1 MASAAYSLQKMFPVS
16 TQAERDLA
24 ASHRASKNSASNSE
38 AELRCCSYIDLN
50 EQLEASQRNA
60 EGGNAFEGIVGS
72 SQSLC
77 EVLDQVR
84 TVAPTDS
91 TVLIEGETGTGKE
104 LFAHAIHMQ
113 SRRRG
118 RPFVKLNCAAIPLGL
133 LESELFG
140 HEKGAFTG
148 AVTQKLGRFEAANGG
163 TLFLDEI
170 GDMPLE
176 LQAKLLRVLQEQEF
190 ERVGGT
196 YTRRVDVRIVAAT
209 NQDLAGLVA
218 DKQFRMD
225 LYYRLNVF
233 PITIP
238 PLRLRLDDIPMLV
251 AHFAQKFG
259 ERMSKHISRIAKNAM
274 DTLMRYPWPGNV
286 RELQNF
292 TERAV
297 ILTKG
302 DALQI
307 PPLPSRMINRAEP
320 VTLRDAERDHLLKVL
335 EESNWVV
342 GGKHG
347 AAARLGVARTTL
359 ISKMQKRGL
368 SREVAQSRF
377 AI

>member
-368 SREVAQSRF
+368 SRKVAQSRF